1 MTLLYF
7 LTLFP
12 LVPALGMLLA
22 RGERARDA
30 VGLIGSGIIMATTVA
45 VAVMF
50 FGTGPQ
56 SFEVAPDTSSTLCSS
71 VRH

>member
-22 RGERARDA
+22 RGDRARDA
-30 VGLIGSGIIMATTVA
+30 VGLIGSGGAY
-45 VAVMF
+45 
-50 FGTGPQ
+50 G
-56 SFEVAPDTSSTLCSS
+56 ESSGNYY
-71 VRH
+71 REW

>member
-22 RGERARDA
+22 RGDRARDA
-30 VGLIGSGIIMATTVA
+30 AGLIGSGIIMAD
-45 VAVMF
+45 
-50 FGTGPQ
+50 
-56 SFEVAPDTSSTLCSS
+56 SCSR
-71 VRH
+71 RHVFWHGSAEL

>member
-22 RGERARDA
+22 RGDRARDA
-30 VGLIGSGIIMATTVA
+30 VGS
-45 VAVMF
+45 
-50 FGTGPQ
+50 
-56 SFEVAPDTSSTLCSS
+56 
-71 VRH
+71 

>member
-22 RGERARDA
+22 RGGRARDA
-30 VGLIGSGIIMATTVA
+30 VGLVGSGIIMAVTVV

-50 FGTGPQ
+50 FGTGP
-56 SFEVAPDTSSTLCSS
+56 
-71 VRH
+71 